1 MSLEH
6 ELTAIGVSETWLH
19 DSICD
24 LYNLPGYNF
33 IETHRSHRSG
43 GVGIYLNKNIEFS
56 IRYDLSEFD
65 NLLES
70 VFIEIQIDVVQCIK
84 HVIIG
89 VIYRPPGTDLC
100 EFNVMIGELLENI
113 KAEKNCVT

>member
-1 MSLEH
+1 M
-6 ELTAIGVSETWLH
+6 
-19 DSICD
+19 
-24 LYNLPGYNF
+24 
-33 IETHRSHRSG
+33 
-43 GVGIYLNKNIEFS
+43 GIYLNKNIEFS
-56 IRYDLSEFD
+56 IRYDPSEFD

-100 EFNVMIGELLENI
+100 EFIVIGELLENI
-113 KAEKNCVT
+113 KAENKFCYLMGDYNINLQNYESHDQTATFIDMLYSYAFVPLINRPTRIISS